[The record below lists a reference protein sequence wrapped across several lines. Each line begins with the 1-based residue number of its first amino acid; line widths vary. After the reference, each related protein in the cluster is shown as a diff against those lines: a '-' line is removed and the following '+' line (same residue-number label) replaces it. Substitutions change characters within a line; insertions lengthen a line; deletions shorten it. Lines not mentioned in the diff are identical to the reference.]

1 MSEIAFKQNAR
12 DNKLTAKI
20 GERRPFH
27 EGSESASDSELQ
39 WSSSQCHCH
48 TPDKAV
54 VGKL

>member
-1 MSEIAFKQNAR
+1 VSEIAFKQNAR

-20 GERRPFH
+20 GERRPFPV
-27 EGSESASDSELQ
+27 GSERASDSELL